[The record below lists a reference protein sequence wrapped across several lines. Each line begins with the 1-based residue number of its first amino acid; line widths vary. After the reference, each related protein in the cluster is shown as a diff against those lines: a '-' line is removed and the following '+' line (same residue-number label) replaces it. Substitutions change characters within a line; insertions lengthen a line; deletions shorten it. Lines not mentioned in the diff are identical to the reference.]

1 MGTLLNLGN
10 IPYINNDIP
19 PVCRQS
25 VEVKYPNLPKPPS
38 NALSLTLIYGNYYIP
53 YRSCSRSSGSRRRP
67 FSFYGLDALARR
79 SIISFYFLS
88 YIFGFIDRIAKAMG
102 LYTLSKF
109 LDREAFFSYNSRQ
122 MIGHASVTVEYM
134 R

>member
-1 MGTLLNLGN
+1 MEIT
-10 IPYINNDIP
+10 IY
-19 PVCRQS
+19 
-25 VEVKYPNLPKPPS
+25 
-38 NALSLTLIYGNYYIP
+38 LIGLVLAAQA
-53 YRSCSRSSGSRRRP
+53 RGEDLFP
-67 FSFYGLDALARR
+67 FMDLDVAARR